1 MSTIKC
7 QNCGKEIDSKIM
19 FLHER
24 CCRFNVRKCSIC
36 EEPICIDEYNEHK
49 QVIHPDIKCQFCGNT
64 YKNTEYNSHLENC
77 SKKMFECQFCG
88 LFMNKS
94 ELKDHEYQCG
104 SKTIIC
110 EFCNQGVPKME
121 YDLHLQYTCNK
132 KSKKDKHSKI
142 ELKNENKIN
151 ISPNKDLN
159 YKPIKIINNC
169 SENSSSKKITDDSIS
184 NIDKMSNI
192 FNAKEDENI
201 INNIICKNINE
212 RSIDNKPKPGA
223 KKRKRQNDDDDDE
236 SYECNTNKKK
246 SGIKKRKK
254 F

>member
-19 FLHER
+19 ILHKR
-24 CCRFNVRKCSIC
+24 CCSLNVRKCSIC
-36 EEPICIDEYNEHK
+36 EEPISFDEYNEHK
-49 QVIHPDIKCQFCGNT
+49 QVIHPDIKCQFCGNI

-110 EFCNQGVPKME
+110 EFCKQGVPKLE
-121 YDLHLQYTCNK
+121 YDLHLQYTCTK
-132 KSKKDKHSKI
+132 KSKKDRHNKI
-142 ELKNENKIN
+142 ESKSENKIN
-151 ISPNKDLN
+151 ISPNKDMN
-159 YKPIKIINNC
+159 YKANKIINNY
-169 SENSSSKKITDDSIS
+169 SENSSSMKITDDSIG
-184 NIDKMSNI
+184 NNDKMNNI

-201 INNIICKNINE
+201 INNIISKNMNK
-212 RSIDNKPKPGA
+212 RSKDNKIKAGA
-223 KKRKRQNDDDDDE
+223 KKRKRQNDDDDE

-246 SGIKKRKK
+246 SKTKKRKK

>member
-1 MSTIKC
+1 
-7 QNCGKEIDSKIM
+7 
-19 FLHER
+19 
-24 CCRFNVRKCSIC
+24 
-36 EEPICIDEYNEHK
+36 
-49 QVIHPDIKCQFCGNT
+49 
-64 YKNTEYNSHLENC
+64 
-77 SKKMFECQFCG
+77 
-88 LFMNKS
+88 MNKS

-169 SENSSSKKITDDSIS
+169 SENSSSKKIGAVPYGITLL
-184 NIDKMSNI
+184 
-192 FNAKEDENI
+192 
-201 INNIICKNINE
+201 ICAARAIVVV
-212 RSIDNKPKPGA
+212 IPAP
-223 KKRKRQNDDDDDE
+223 
-236 SYECNTNKKK
+236 
-246 SGIKKRKK
+246 I
-254 F
+254 

>member
-19 FLHER
+19 ILHER
-24 CCRFNVRKCSIC
+24 CCSLNVRKCSIC
-36 EEPICIDEYNEHK
+36 EEPISFDEYNEHK
-49 QVIHPDIKCQFCGNT
+49 QVIHPDIKCQFCGNI
-64 YKNTEYNSHLENC
+64 YKNAEYNSHLENC

-110 EFCNQGVPKME
+110 EFCKQGVPKLE

-132 KSKKDKHSKI
+132 KTKKDRHSKI
-142 ELKNENKIN
+142 ESKNENKIN
-151 ISPNKDLN
+151 ISPNKDLK
-159 YKPIKIINNC
+159 YKSNKIINNY

-184 NIDKMSNI
+184 NNDKMNNII

-201 INNIICKNINE
+201 INNIINKNMNK
-212 RSIDNKPKPGA
+212 RSMDNKIKAGA
-223 KKRKRQNDDDDDE
+223 KKRKRQNDDDDE
-236 SYECNTNKKK
+236 SYECNTN
-246 SGIKKRKK
+246 
-254 F
+254 